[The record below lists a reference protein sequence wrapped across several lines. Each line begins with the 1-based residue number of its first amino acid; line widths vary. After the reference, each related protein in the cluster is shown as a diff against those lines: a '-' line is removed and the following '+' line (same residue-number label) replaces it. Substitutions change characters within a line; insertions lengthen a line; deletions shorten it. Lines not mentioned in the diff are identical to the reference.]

1 MTMACLRDM
10 MVVKCSH
17 YTTGR
22 GWAPLHFNFTPHDF
36 SFSKVETVVGSIFNN
51 NNNNNGEIM
60 FDT

>member
-10 MVVKCSH
+10 KVVKCSH

-36 SFSKVETVVGSIFNN
+36 SFSKVETVVYSIIIII
-51 NNNNNGEIM
+51 IM
-60 FDT
+60 MVRLCLFDT